1 MRKIP
6 LLFCLLLSSHLAT
19 SPATR
24 AQNGLPPSFGN
35 WKEAGAATQATAQ
48 SPETEA
54 FREYGFTGAEHAT
67 FQRGKDTLDVTL
79 WRFQDPTGG
88 YGGYS
93 YLRTA
98 DMTRSNLA
106 EHATYSE
113 NEALI
118 LVGNLVLQVTGK
130 DMPKKTAG
138 LADLVKA
145 VQMGAQTGPYPT
157 LWQFL
162 PTKGMVEGTNHYVLG
177 PVGLEKFLPLAPGDW
192 LGFSDGAEAEVAE
205 YHLAGQEVSLLL
217 ADFPTPQFAQKRL
230 EELERSMKIN
240 GTAEAQNTPALYA
253 KRSQTLIAIVAGA
266 KSHADANVLLDQIN
280 IGSEVTWNEP
290 TFQFTQPNIG
300 TIIVGTI
307 IGTGVICMFALIA
320 GVAFGGVRIVT
331 KIAFP
336 DKVFDRSSQVQI
348 LQLGLSSKPINAED
362 FYGIDVGRR
371 KRDNSGKV

>member
-6 LLFCLLLSSHLAT
+6 FLFCLLLSSHLAT
-19 SPATR
+19 SPAIR
-24 AQNGLPPSFGN
+24 AQNALPSSFGN
-35 WKEAGAATQATAQ
+35 WKEVGPTTAATAQ
-48 SPETEA
+48 PPESEA
-54 FREYGFTGAEHAT
+54 FHEYGIAGAEHAT
-67 FQRGKDTLDVTL
+67 FQRGKDALDVTL

-93 YLRTA
+93 YLRTS
-98 DMTRSNLA
+98 DMTRSNLT

-118 LVGNLVLQVTGK
+118 LVGNLVLQVNGK
-130 DMPKKTAG
+130 DMPKRMAG
-138 LADLVKA
+138 LADLLKA
-145 VQMGAQTGPYPT
+145 VQANAQAGPYPT

-177 PVGLEKFLPLAPGDW
+177 PAGLDKFLSLAPGDW
-192 LGFSDGAEAEVAE
+192 LGFSDGVEAEVAK
-205 YHLAGQEVSLLL
+205 YHLAGQDVSLLL

-230 EELERSMKIN
+230 EELEHSMKIN
-240 GTAEAQNTPALYA
+240 EATQGQNSPALYA

-266 KSHADANVLLDQIN
+266 KSQADANILLDQIN

-300 TIIVGTI
+300 TIVVGTI
-307 IGTGVICMFALIA
+307 VGTGVICMFALIA

-371 KRDNSGKV
+371 KRENSGKV